1 MKIKTEK
8 AIILLVLLFFSNQT
22 KSEEITIADVVAAQ
36 EENAGNIQTMAAEVE
51 NEVDYGGN
59 KQTLTYEY
67 MLQNNPDGSKKMM
80 VVSKGI
86 FTMQFLVDTKEGS
99 VTYLMADGSTK
110 KFTLT
115 REELEKINAQFSFN
129 NLQPTMNNIQ
139 YAALNNSAKDGKYI
153 TSLNTDIVDTG
164 DGIIKVD
171 RKRSSKEHVYVEFYD
186 KKAKEVKKQIE
197 EKIAE
202 MERMPATKK
211 EGKKMKEKIIAQMK
225 KNKDKVIKTTI
236 ARRVEKINRKNGIV
250 EETEFYNNDNEKIGF
265 VRMKKSSKF
274 KVQGSKNKEKMLKE
288 QNNETGE
295 KTKDI
300 EMPTEVETEMETISG
315 KSKIKTR
322 MRNIKVNEPVE
333 FRWKEIKTKN

>member
-1 MKIKTEK
+1 
-8 AIILLVLLFFSNQT
+8 
-22 KSEEITIADVVAAQ
+22 
-36 EENAGNIQTMAAEVE
+36 
-51 NEVDYGGN
+51 
-59 KQTLTYEY
+59 
-67 MLQNNPDGSKKMM
+67 
-80 VVSKGI
+80 
-86 FTMQFLVDTKEGS
+86 
-99 VTYLMADGSTK
+99 
-110 KFTLT
+110 
-115 REELEKINAQFSFN
+115 
-129 NLQPTMNNIQ
+129 
-139 YAALNNSAKDGKYI
+139 
-153 TSLNTDIVDTG
+153 
-164 DGIIKVD
+164 
-171 RKRSSKEHVYVEFYD
+171 
-186 KKAKEVKKQIE
+186 
-197 EKIAE
+197 
-202 MERMPATKK
+202 
-211 EGKKMKEKIIAQMK
+211 MKEKIIAQMK